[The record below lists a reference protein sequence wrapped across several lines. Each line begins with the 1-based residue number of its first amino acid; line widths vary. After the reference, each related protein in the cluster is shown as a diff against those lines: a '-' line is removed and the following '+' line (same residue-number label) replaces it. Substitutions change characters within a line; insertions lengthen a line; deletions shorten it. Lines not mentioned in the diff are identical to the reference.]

1 MIYVLVQGCVR
12 TLLMGGNDMARKAN
26 KKLSRSILDRPHLD
40 VEILGH
46 HTLGFVAPVFTLKK
60 KNYIFE

>member
-46 HTLGFVAPVFTLKK
+46 HTLGFVAPVFT
-60 KNYIFE
+60 